1 MGAAMYN
8 CIRSVWL
15 QAACWAFLVLLGAPS
30 VQAGYLYVLND
41 VDGGPNQLYGYR
53 VNEADGSLTALPGFP
68 MTTGGNGSQNL
79 MSQRLCFDASHA
91 RLYVVNGGSN
101 TLSANTV
108 NLADGSL
115 SPLPFSPLALPAGP
129 AQPVKRWAWCAVA
142 VHPAGSPL
150 VLVRDQLDITV
161 KPGQLASFIIT
172 ATTATAAAG
181 NPFDA
186 GDYVYPYALAFSR
199 DGGYVYAG
207 GNRNTPFF
215 GGYRVD
221 ETTGVLTALPG
232 SPFQS
237 DGAWPLSYAVDIQ
250 NRLFLYSYH
259 DDSVGQGEV
268 YTFAS
273 GVPTAVAGN
282 PFASGLDDGIFGI
295 IHPAGFYMVADRV
308 GSVVGVSQISGTGA
322 GTTLAAVPGSPFA
335 SGGWAPTALALN
347 TAGTFLYAA
356 NTGDRNITTFAVD
369 PQTGALSIAYNQPQ
383 YTLGAS
389 GFVTGIAYA
398 APPQPLPPGDLN
410 QDNAI
415 NAVDVAL
422 LARLLADSLIASQ
435 IPAPWNGDMDQNGV
449 LDVLDLTLLEL
460 FIGL

>member
-101 TLSANTV
+101 TLSAYTV

-142 VHPAGSPL
+142 VHPAGSP
-150 VLVRDQLDITV
+150 
-161 KPGQLASFIIT
+161 PALAGAQGDFAGSGAPWASST
-172 ATTATAAAG
+172 PPPPTATAAAG